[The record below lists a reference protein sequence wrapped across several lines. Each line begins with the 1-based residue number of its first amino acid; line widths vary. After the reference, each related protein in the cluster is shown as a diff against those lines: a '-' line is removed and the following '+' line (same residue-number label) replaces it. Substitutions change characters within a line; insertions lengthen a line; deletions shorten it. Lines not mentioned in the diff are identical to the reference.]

1 MTGQPDETTTGYE
14 RVLADLSNLLTT
26 ARRLSVRSVNS
37 IMTATYWLIGRQI
50 VELEQDGA
58 ERAGYGEHLID
69 QLSGDLSAKFGRGF
83 GRSNLFQMRAFYQCY
98 QTLADTQRSGRR
110 IVQTASG
117 LSGVSSPEQVSAD
130 ADQPTTGQPERVE
143 ALAAQ
148 MTLIEDLASRFPLP
162 WSAYV
167 QLLRLENDA
176 ARRFYEAEAIRGGW
190 AVRQL
195 RRQIASQYYERAL
208 LSKNKAALLRRETAP
223 APDTA
228 AALAEVR
235 EPYVLEFLD
244 LKDEYAESDLEEAL
258 ITRLESFLL
267 ELGPE
272 FAFVGRQRRLRIGS
286 EWYRVDLLFFHRRLR
301 SLVVIDLKLG
311 KFSHADLG
319 QMHVYLNYAR
329 KHWTLPDE
337 NPPIGLI
344 LCAQK
349 DEALAQYALDNL
361 PNQVIAAEYRMALPD
376 EELLAAELVRTQ
388 SLLLEEAR
396 ARD

>member
-1 MTGQPDETTTGYE
+1 MTDHADEQTAGRYGQI
-14 RVLADLSNLLTT
+14 LADLSGLLTT

-37 IMTATYWLIGRQI
+37 IMTATYWLVGRQI
-50 VELEQDGA
+50 TEFEQDGA
-58 ERAGYGEHLID
+58 ARAEYGERLLD
-69 QLSGDLSAKFGRGF
+69 QLATDLSAQFGRGF
-83 GRSNLFQMRAFYQCY
+83 GRSNLFLMRAFYQRY
-98 QTLADTQRSGRR
+98 QVLDGESPPAPRKIRTPSGFSTALSSSTGLATQM
-110 IVQTASG
+110 A
-117 LSGVSSPEQVSAD
+117 
-130 ADQPTTGQPERVE
+130 
-143 ALAAQ
+143 
-148 MTLIEDLASRFPLP
+148 LIEDLAGRFPLP
-162 WSAYV
+162 WSAYT
-167 QLLRLENDA
+167 QLIRVESDA

-195 RRQIASQYYERAL
+195 KRQIASQYYERAL
-208 LSKNKAALLRRETAP
+208 LSKNKAALLQREST
-223 APDTA
+223 PDDGTST
-228 AALAEVR
+228 ALAEVR
-235 EPYVLEFLD
+235 EPYILEFLD

-258 ITRLESFLL
+258 VTRLESFLL

-349 DEALAQYALDNL
+349 DEALAQYALENL
-361 PNQVIAAEYRMALPD
+361 ANQVIAAEYRMQLPD
-376 EELLAAELVRTQ
+376 EELLAAEIVRAQALLLAQARTQ
-388 SLLLEEAR
+388 GEGEAPS
-396 ARD
+396 